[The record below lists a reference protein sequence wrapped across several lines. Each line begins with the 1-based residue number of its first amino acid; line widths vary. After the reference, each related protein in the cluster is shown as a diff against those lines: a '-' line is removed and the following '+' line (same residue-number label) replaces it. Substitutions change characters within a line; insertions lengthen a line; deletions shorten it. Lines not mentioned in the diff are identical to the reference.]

1 MLNHRERVL
10 KTLNGEPIDR
20 IARGEFFLAE
30 EFVRAFLSLADD
42 APVGHHERAAVVEQ
56 LDCDI
61 AAVSFSEGWGALQQ
75 PNEDRALE
83 SLVRW
88 RAESDRFVVAV
99 IDGPFSAGTK
109 VVGFDAM
116 MKYIHSIPH
125 VATDYY
131 RQGGEDAVGLAQAVR
146 DAGAD
151 GVLLGEDLA
160 YNRSTFFSP
169 QQLRDCYFPALAD
182 TVQRI
187 HDLGLAVFFHS
198 DGNLKEILADLVA
211 SDLDGVQ
218 GLEPAAGMSI
228 PSARAQVG
236 NKLTLWGNFSFE
248 FLSDVRS
255 DEEIANALSDI
266 TQSGEKIILSSCGGL
281 VDGLNIE
288 TVRRVYRAIG

>member
-1 MLNHRERVL
+1 MNHRERII

-30 EFVRAFLSLADD
+30 EFVRAFLSLD
-42 APVGHHERAAVVEQ
+42 AQVPVMHDERAAVVEQ
-56 LDCDI
+56 LDFDM
-61 AAVSFSEGWGALQQ
+61 AAVAFSEGWGALQQ
-75 PNEDRALE
+75 LNEDHALE

-88 RAESDRFVVAV
+88 RAESDRFIVAV

-109 VVGFDAM
+109 AVGFDAM

-131 RQGGEDAVGLAQAVR
+131 RKGGEDAVALAQAVR

-151 GVLLGEDLA
+151 GVVLGEDLA

-169 QQLRDCYFPALAD
+169 KQLRECYFPALAE
-182 TVQRI
+182 TVRQI

-198 DGNLKEILADLVA
+198 DGNLNEILGDLVA
-211 SDLDGVQ
+211 CGLDGVQ

-228 PSARAQVG
+228 PSARG
-236 NKLTLWGNFSFE
+236 KIGDKLTLWGNLSFE

-255 DEEIANALSDI
+255 DEEIAKALHDI
-266 TQSGEKIILSSCGGL
+266 TQGGGKLIVSSCGGL
-281 VDGLNIE
+281 VDGMNIE
-288 TVRRVYRAIG
+288 TVRRVYQAIS